1 MSLSASAKKLPLTIP
16 QHSNKQESYSMSE
29 SLKDSAMRYHME
41 PTPGKLAIQPTKP
54 LANKRD
60 LSRAYSPGVAFA
72 CEAIVEDESMAA
84 AVTARGNLVGV
95 ISNGTAVLGLGDI
108 GPLASKPVMEGKAVL
123 FKKFANIDVFDI
135 EVNEKDVDKLVDIV
149 CSLEPTFGGINL
161 EDIKAPECFLVEQR
175 CRERMNIPV
184 FHDDQH
190 GTAIVAAAAVYNGL
204 RVVEKQIEDI
214 KVVASGAGAA
224 SIACLDL
231 LVSMGLPRANVT
243 MVDSRGVI
251 FKGREAGMNPW
262 KEAYAL
268 ETEARTLADAMVD
281 ADLFMGLSG
290 PGVLKPDMVKTMA
303 KDPLILAMSN
313 PTPEI
318 MPEDA
323 MAVRPDAIMA
333 TGRSD
338 YPNQVNNVLCFP
350 FIFRGALDCGATTIN
365 EEMKQACVKAIAD
378 LACKEATDVVA
389 EAYKGEEFR
398 FGREYL
404 IPKPFDPRLI
414 EEVPLAVVKAAM
426 ESGVATRPIEDL
438 EAYRKKLNG
447 FMNQSGLFMQP
458 MIEKAKSGAKRKVVF
473 AEGENDDVLMAI
485 QAIVDEGVA
494 KPILIGRKSVMQETM
509 ERLSLRYR
517 LGEDVDVFD
526 PAKDNQDRYWQHYH
540 AKVGRK
546 GASVETSQTEMMH
559 NASALAA
566 VMVDMGEAHGMICGK
581 VGRFDKHFKVLHQV
595 LGAQT
600 PDTHVSSV
608 CVLLLPTG
616 PLFLADAFLTVDPT
630 TAEIVATTETSM
642 DFVRQFGIKPKVAL
656 LSHSNFG
663 TSSVPQASKMRDAS
677 EVLRDR
683 HPDEEIEG
691 EMHAYT
697 AMNEALRQ
705 TMYQDSKLTGQPNLL
720 IMPNLDTANITLGL
734 IRSLTDSLLVG
745 PFVHGL
751 AKPAHIVIPSVSARG
766 MFNMTAVTAAEVA
779 NYCDINDCE

>member
-1 MSLSASAKKLPLTIP
+1 
-16 QHSNKQESYSMSE
+16 MSE

-72 CEAIVEDESMAA
+72 CEAIVEDETMAA

-161 EDIKAPECFLVEQR
+161 EDIKAPECFMVEQR

-204 RVVEKQIEDI
+204 RVVEKKIEDI

-231 LVSMGLPRANVT
+231 LVSMGLPRGNVT

-268 ETEARTLADAMVD
+268 TTDARTLADAMVD

-438 EAYRKKLNG
+438 DAYRKKLNG

-494 KPILIGRKSVMQETM
+494 KPILIGRESVMQETM
-509 ERLSLRYR
+509 DRLSLRYR

-595 LGAQT
+595 IGAET
-600 PDTHVSSV
+600 PDTHVSTV

-616 PLFLADAFLTVDPT
+616 PLFIADSFLTVDPT
-630 TAEIVATTETSM
+630 ADEIVATTETSM
-642 DFVRQFGIKPKVAL
+642 EFVRQFGIKPKVAL

-663 TSSVPQASKMRDAS
+663 TSSVPEAHKMREAS
-677 EVLRDR
+677 ETLRER

-691 EMHAYT
+691 EMHAFT
-697 AMNEALRQ
+697 AMNETLRKSI
-705 TMYQDSKLTGQPNLL
+705 YQDSKLTGQPNLL

-779 NYCDINDCE
+779 SYCDVNGCD

>member
-1 MSLSASAKKLPLTIP
+1 
-16 QHSNKQESYSMSE
+16 MSE

-72 CEAIVEDESMAA
+72 CEAIVEDETMAA

-268 ETEARTLADAMVD
+268 ETDARTLADAMVD

-290 PGVLKPDMVKTMA
+290 PGVLKTDMVKTMA

-438 EAYRKKLNG
+438 AAYRKKLNG

-494 KPILIGRKSVMQETM
+494 KPILIGRESVMQKTM
-509 ERLSLRYR
+509 DRLSLRYR

-595 LGAQT
+595 LGAET

-630 TAEIVATTETSM
+630 AAEIVATTETSM

-663 TSSVPQASKMRDAS
+663 TSSVPEASKMREAS
-677 EVLRDR
+677 EVLRNR

-705 TMYQDSKLTGQPNLL
+705 TMYQGSKLTGQPNLL

-779 NYCDINDCE
+779 SYCDINGCD

>member
-1 MSLSASAKKLPLTIP
+1 
-16 QHSNKQESYSMSE
+16 MSE

-72 CEAIVEDESMAA
+72 CEAIVEDETMAA

-161 EDIKAPECFLVEQR
+161 EDIKAPECFMVEQR

-204 RVVEKQIEDI
+204 RVVEKKIEDI

-231 LVSMGLPRANVT
+231 LVSMGLPRGNVT

-268 ETEARTLADAMVD
+268 ATDARTLADAMVD

-438 EAYRKKLNG
+438 DAYRKKLNG

-458 MIEKAKSGAKRKVVF
+458 MIEKAKSGAKRKLVF

-494 KPILIGRKSVMQETM
+494 KPILIGRESVMQETM
-509 ERLSLRYR
+509 DRLSLRYR

-595 LGAQT
+595 IGAET
-600 PDTHVSSV
+600 PDTHVSTV

-616 PLFLADAFLTVDPT
+616 PLFIADSFLTVDPT
-630 TAEIVATTETSM
+630 ADEIVATTETSM
-642 DFVRQFGIKPKVAL
+642 EFVRQFGIKPKVAL

-663 TSSVPQASKMRDAS
+663 TSSVPEAHKMREAS
-677 EVLRDR
+677 ETLRER

-691 EMHAYT
+691 EMHAFT
-697 AMNEALRQ
+697 AMNETLRKSI
-705 TMYQDSKLTGQPNLL
+705 YQDSKLTGQPNLL

-779 NYCDINDCE
+779 SYCDVNGCD